1 MDAFWFDLD
10 LVRVVIFVEI
20 RFLMPKLANQFLKLK
35 KKIFFGGALN
45 LIKLSV
51 AKSTEPFD

>member
-1 MDAFWFDLD
+1 MREDCFLMDAFWFDLD

-35 KKIFFGGALN
+35 KKFGGRGIEFN
-45 LIKLSV
+45 
-51 AKSTEPFD
+51 